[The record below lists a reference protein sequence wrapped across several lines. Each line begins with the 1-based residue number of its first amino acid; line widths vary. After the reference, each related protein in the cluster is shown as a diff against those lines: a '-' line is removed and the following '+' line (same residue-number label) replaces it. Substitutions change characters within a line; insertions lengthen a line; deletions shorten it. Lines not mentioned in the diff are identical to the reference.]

1 MKPPFSL
8 SFSASTVWRGVRPDP
23 FPFEA
28 VERMPQAQTLD
39 AVSTSVGPLT
49 SENCEAEGS
58 TWTPSAP
65 TRKCDSW

>member
-1 MKPPFSL
+1 MKPPFSSALLL
-8 SFSASTVWRGVRPDP
+8 SGAAYGQIRSL
-23 FPFEA
+23 FEG

-49 SENCEAEGS
+49 SENCGAEGS